1 MTALNLTR
9 STNAKLLVAFAGIV
23 VLALALTSVIVER
36 LTADRFESYVT
47 HTRQIEEHHPGGE
60 ITGMSSMDDEP
71 MMGQAENDFLSDVRR
86 SLWISGGL
94 SGLAAVALA
103 LIVSR
108 QLTRPLRRLAV
119 AAGEIARGNL
129 AVRINER
136 TQDEAGQVGRAFD
149 TMAGALQQQEQ
160 ARQSFMADIAHELR
174 NPLTVLRGNLEAIQ
188 DGLLE
193 PTPEQVSTLHGQ
205 SVTLSRLVE
214 DLRTLSLASTGH
226 LELRQQ
232 NMDLRQVAGAVV
244 AGFQPSAAERG
255 IVLSLQAPNE
265 LPPVFADP
273 ERVGQALRNL
283 IDNALR
289 YTPPGGR
296 VGVSLTAE
304 GDQVAIAVADTGG
317 GIAPEDLP
325 HVFDRFYRA
334 DRSRSRATG
343 GSGVGLAIV
352 KQLVEA
358 QGGGVS
364 AQSEPGRGSTFAFSL
379 PAPSG
384 S

>member
-1 MTALNLTR
+1 MTALSLTR
-9 STNAKLLVAFAGIV
+9 SIGTKLLLAFAAIV

-36 LTADRFESYVT
+36 STTDQFESYLT
-47 HTRQIEEHHPGGE
+47 HTQQMEEHHLAGGQ
-60 ITGMSSMDDEP
+60 P

-86 SLWISGGL
+86 SLWIAGGL
-94 SGLAAVALA
+94 SGLAAVVLA

-108 QLTRPLRRLAV
+108 QLTRPLRRLAA

-129 AVRINER
+129 AVRVNER

-149 TMAGALQQQEQ
+149 TMADALQQQEQ
-160 ARQSFMADIAHELR
+160 ARQSFMTDIAHELR
-174 NPLTVLRGNLEAIQ
+174 NPLSVLRGNLEAIQ

-205 SVTLSRLVE
+205 SMALSRLVE

-226 LELRQQ
+226 LDIHRQE
-232 NMDLRQVAGAVV
+232 MDLRQVAGAVV

-265 LPPVFADP
+265 LPFVFADP

-289 YTPPGGR
+289 YTPPGGS
-296 VGVSLTAE
+296 VVVSLTADE
-304 GDQVAIAVADTGG
+304 GQVTVAVADTGG
-317 GIAPEDLP
+317 GVTPEDLP

-384 S
+384 P

>member
-1 MTALNLTR
+1 MTALSLTR
-9 STNAKLLVAFAGIV
+9 SISTKLLLAFAGIV

-36 LTADRFESYVT
+36 ATTDQFESYLT
-47 HTRQIEEHHPGGE
+47 HTQQMEQHHPGGE
-60 ITGMSSMDDEP
+60 VTGMSSVDSRP

-86 SLWISGGL
+86 SLWIAGGL
-94 SGLAAVALA
+94 SGIAAVVLA

-108 QLTRPLRRLAV
+108 QLTRPLRRLAA
-119 AAGEIARGNL
+119 AAGEIALGNL

-136 TQDEAGQVGRAFD
+136 TQDEAGQVGKAFD
-149 TMAGALQQQEQ
+149 TMADALQQQEQ

-226 LELRQQ
+226 LEIHRQE
-232 NMDLRQVAGAVV
+232 MDLRQVAGTVV
-244 AGFQPSAAERG
+244 TGFQPAAAERG

-265 LPPVFADP
+265 LPLVFADP

-289 YTPPGGR
+289 YTPAGGS
-296 VGVSLTAE
+296 VVVSLTAK
-304 GDQVAIAVADTGG
+304 GGQATVAVADTGG
-317 GIAPEDLP
+317 GVAPQDLP

-384 S
+384 P

>member
-1 MTALNLTR
+1 MTALSFTR
-9 STNAKLLVAFAGIV
+9 SIGTKLLLAFAAIV

-36 LTADRFESYVT
+36 STTDQFESYLT
-47 HTRQIEEHHPGGE
+47 HTQQMDEHHLAGGQ
-60 ITGMSSMDDEP
+60 P

-86 SLWISGGL
+86 SLWIAGGL
-94 SGLAAVALA
+94 SGLAAVVLA

-108 QLTRPLRRLAV
+108 QLTRPLRRLAA

-129 AVRINER
+129 AVRVNER

-149 TMAGALQQQEQ
+149 TMADALQQQEQ
-160 ARQSFMADIAHELR
+160 ARQSFMTDIAHELR
-174 NPLTVLRGNLEAIQ
+174 NPLSVLRGNLEAIQ

-193 PTPEQVSTLHGQ
+193 PTPEQVSTLHDQ
-205 SVTLSRLVE
+205 SVALSRLVE
-214 DLRTLSLASTGH
+214 DLRTLSLAATGH
-226 LELRQQ
+226 LEIHRQEI
-232 NMDLRQVAGAVV
+232 DLRQVAEAVV
-244 AGFQPSAAERG
+244 AGFQPSAAERR
-255 IVLSLQAPNE
+255 ISLSLQADE
-265 LPPVFADP
+265 LPAVLADP

-289 YTPPGGR
+289 YTPPGGS
-296 VGVSLTAE
+296 VVVSLTAK
-304 GDQVAIAVADTGG
+304 GGQATVAVADTGG
-317 GIAPEDLP
+317 GVAPQDLP

-379 PAPSG
+379 PVPSG
-384 S
+384 L

>member
-1 MTALNLTR
+1 MTALSLTR
-9 STNAKLLVAFAGIV
+9 SIGTKLLLAFAAIV

-36 LTADRFESYVT
+36 STTDQFESYLT
-47 HTRQIEEHHPGGE
+47 HTQQMEEHHLAGGQ
-60 ITGMSSMDDEP
+60 P

-86 SLWISGGL
+86 SLWIAGGL
-94 SGLAAVALA
+94 SGLAAVVLA

-108 QLTRPLRRLAV
+108 QLTRPLRRLTA
-119 AAGEIARGNL
+119 AAGEIAHGNL
-129 AVRINER
+129 AVRVNER

-149 TMAGALQQQEQ
+149 TMADALQQQEQ
-160 ARQSFMADIAHELR
+160 ARQSFMTDIAHELR
-174 NPLTVLRGNLEAIQ
+174 NPLSVLRGNLEAIQ

-193 PTPEQVSTLHGQ
+193 PTPEQVSTLHDQ
-205 SVTLSRLVE
+205 SVALSRLVE
-214 DLRTLSLASTGH
+214 DLRTLSLAATGH
-226 LELRQQ
+226 LEIHRQEI
-232 NMDLRQVAGAVV
+232 DLRQVAEAVV
-244 AGFQPSAAERG
+244 AGFQPSAAERS
-255 IVLSLQAPNE
+255 ISLSLQADE
-265 LPPVFADP
+265 LPAVLADP

-289 YTPPGGR
+289 YTPSGGS
-296 VGVSLTAE
+296 VVVSLTAK
-304 GDQVAIAVADTGG
+304 GGQATVAVADTGG
-317 GIAPEDLP
+317 GVAPQDLP

-379 PAPSG
+379 PVPSG
-384 S
+384 L

>member
-1 MTALNLTR
+1 MTALSPTR
-9 STNAKLLVAFAGIV
+9 SINAKLLLAFAGIV
-23 VLALALTSVIVER
+23 ALALALTSVIVER
-36 LTADRFESYVT
+36 SVTGQFESYLT
-47 HTRQIEEHHPGGE
+47 HTQQMEEHHPGGE
-60 ITGMSSMDDEP
+60 MTGMSSVDGQP

-108 QLTRPLRRLAV
+108 QLTRPLRRLAA

-129 AVRINER
+129 AVRVNER

-149 TMAGALQQQEQ
+149 TMADALQQQEQ
-160 ARQSFMADIAHELR
+160 ARQSFMTDIAHELR
-174 NPLTVLRGNLEAIQ
+174 NPLSVLRGNLEAIQ

-205 SVTLSRLVE
+205 SMALSRLVE

-226 LELRQQ
+226 LDIHRQE
-232 NMDLRQVAGAVV
+232 MDLRQVVGAVV

-265 LPPVFADP
+265 LPFVFADP

-289 YTPPGGR
+289 YTPPGGS
-296 VGVSLTAE
+296 VVVSLTADE
-304 GDQVAIAVADTGG
+304 GQVTVAVADTGG
-317 GIAPEDLP
+317 GVTPEDLP

-379 PAPSG
+379 PVPSG
-384 S
+384 L

>member
-1 MTALNLTR
+1 
-9 STNAKLLVAFAGIV
+9 
-23 VLALALTSVIVER
+23 
-36 LTADRFESYVT
+36 
-47 HTRQIEEHHPGGE
+47 
-60 ITGMSSMDDEP
+60 
-71 MMGQAENDFLSDVRR
+71 
-86 SLWISGGL
+86 
-94 SGLAAVALA
+94 
-103 LIVSR
+103 
-108 QLTRPLRRLAV
+108 LRRLAA

>member
-1 MTALNLTR
+1 MTALSLTR
-9 STNAKLLVAFAGIV
+9 SISTKLLLAFAGIV

-36 LTADRFESYVT
+36 ATTDQFESYLT
-47 HTRQIEEHHPGGE
+47 HTQQMEQHHPGGE
-60 ITGMSSMDDEP
+60 VTGMSSVDSRP

-86 SLWISGGL
+86 SLWIAGGL
-94 SGLAAVALA
+94 SGLAAVVLA

-108 QLTRPLRRLAV
+108 QLTRPLRRLAA
-119 AAGEIARGNL
+119 AAGEIALGNL

-136 TQDEAGQVGRAFD
+136 TQDEAGQVGKAFD
-149 TMAGALQQQEQ
+149 TMADALQQQEQ

-226 LELRQQ
+226 LEIHRQE
-232 NMDLRQVAGAVV
+232 MDLRQVAGTVV
-244 AGFQPSAAERG
+244 TGFQPAAAERG

-265 LPPVFADP
+265 LPLVFADP

-289 YTPPGGR
+289 YTPAGGS
-296 VGVSLTAE
+296 VVVSLTAK
-304 GDQVAIAVADTGG
+304 GGQATVAVADTGG
-317 GIAPEDLP
+317 GVAPQDLP

-384 S
+384 P

>member
-23 VLALALTSVIVER
+23 VLALALTSVVVER

-47 HTRQIEEHHPGGE
+47 HTRQMEEHHPGGE
-60 ITGMSSMDDEP
+60 ITGTSSVDDGP
-71 MMGQAENDFLSDVRR
+71 MMGQAENDFLGDVRR
-86 SLWISGGL
+86 SVWISGGL

-129 AVRINER
+129 VVRINER
-136 TQDEAGQVGRAFD
+136 AQDEAGQVGRAFD

>member
-129 AVRINER
+129 VVRINER
-136 TQDEAGQVGRAFD
+136 AQDEAGQVGRAFD